1 MTSNNTDSIIQ
12 LPEITQET
20 LDKITLTPEGKEFYT
35 QDNEIKRLLIERET
49 YKRVYEEQQKRI
61 DTFTKEWD
69 KIMDKQVT
77 RTHTM
82 RQYVNQEYYKQLFS
96 KMKLDNVYKFI
107 DYDIVYNKNYK
118 FIDYDIVYNKNYK
131 FV

>member
-1 MTSNNTDSIIQ
+1 
-12 LPEITQET
+12 
-20 LDKITLTPEGKEFYT
+20 
-35 QDNEIKRLLIERET
+35 LIERET
-49 YKRVYEEQQKRI
+49 YKRAYEEQQKRI

-69 KIMDKQVT
+69 KIMNKQVI

-82 RQYVNQEYYKQLFS
+82 RQYVNQEYYTQLFS
-96 KMKLDNVYKFI
+96 KMKFDNF
-107 DYDIVYNKNYK
+107 YK